1 MKTFRRLLLYF
12 GQYRGRALAAIGAM
26 AIVSLSAV
34 TMLYLVGRVF
44 DDTLGQGAAESFSGL
59 RGAAASRSGPLLRL
73 LDQGYAAARQA
84 AEAQGISVRYAVPA
98 LLFLALLLKSL
109 FSYFSEFELNGIGV
123 AMVRDLRRDAYR
135 RLLHQS
141 TRFYSL
147 GSTGDL
153 MSRMLSD
160 VEQIQHAFGHN
171 LTDLV
176 QGTLT
181 LLLLLVYVF
190 SLDARL
196 ALLVFLLAPFV
207 LLPIISNTRRLGRA
221 ATATRERI
229 GEMGSLLSETL
240 RANPVIKTYAME
252 PFEERRFEK
261 VNEAYFRANRKTVR
275 IQALNSPL
283 METLAG
289 VGLAS
294 LFVYAAARIH
304 AGAMTA
310 GDLLTFLAALMMMY
324 KPLKDITRIN
334 MAVQL
339 ALSSARRIFDLMDSP
354 SEIVEKPQ
362 AVDFPPFANAIR
374 YDRISFAYSGE
385 PVLRDVTLAIRRGE
399 TVAIVGPSGA
409 GKTTLVNLL
418 PRLYDPTAGAVS
430 IDGMDLRDGTLA
442 SLRRQI
448 AVVTQETIL
457 FDSSARE
464 NIAYGQVSAPERRVR
479 EAARAAYAE
488 EFVEALPAGYDTP
501 LGQDA
506 GRLSGG
512 QRQRL
517 AIARAL
523 YKDAPILILDEATSQ
538 LDSES
543 EALVARAFANLMKD
557 RTTLVIAHRLST
569 IINADE
575 ILVLDRGAIIER
587 GTHRE
592 LLAHD
597 GLYASMW
604 NRQRE
609 AQLARDILAEVG
621 DDGSAPNRNP
631 PQLPE
636 EPEPR
641 PDLLPAADAA
651 E

>member
-1 MKTFRRLLLYF
+1 VKTFRRLLGYF
-12 GQYRGRALAAIGAM
+12 ARYRGRAFLAIAAM
-26 AIVSLSAV
+26 GIVSVSAV
-34 TMLYLVGRVF
+34 AMLYLVGRVF
-44 DDTLGQGAAESFSGL
+44 DDALGAGAAESFGGL
-59 RGAAASRSGPLLRL
+59 RGAAVSKGGLLLRW
-73 LDQGYAAARQA
+73 LDAGYSAARRA
-84 AEAQGISVRYAVPA
+84 AEARGISVRFAVPV
-98 LLFLALLLKSL
+98 LLFIALFTKNL

-123 AMVRDLRRDAYR
+123 AMVRDLRRDAYG

-141 TRFYSL
+141 TRFYSQ

-176 QGTLT
+176 QGLLT

-196 ALLVFLLAPFV
+196 ALLVFALAPFV
-207 LLPIISNTRRLGRA
+207 LLPIVNNTRRLGRA

-252 PFEERRFEK
+252 PYEAGRFEN
-261 VNEAYFRANRKTVR
+261 VNEAFFRANRKTVR

-304 AGAMTA
+304 AGAMTP

-334 MAVQL
+334 MAVQI
-339 ALSSARRIFDLMDSP
+339 ALSSARRIFDLMDRE
-354 SEIVEKPQ
+354 SEITEKPG
-362 AVDFPPFANAIR
+362 AENLPPFTDAIR
-374 YDRISFAYSGE
+374 YEKVSFAYAE
-385 PVLRDVTLAIRRGE
+385 EAVLRDVTLTIRQGE
-399 TVAIVGPSGA
+399 TLAIVGPSGA

-418 PRLYDPTAGAVS
+418 PRLYDPTSGRVTF
-430 IDGMDLRDGTLA
+430 DGTDLRDTTLA

-457 FDSSARE
+457 FDSTARD
-464 NIAYGQVSAPERRVR
+464 NIAYGQVSPPESAVR
-479 EAARAAYAE
+479 AAAGAAYAE
-488 EFVEALPAGYDTP
+488 EFVEALPDGFDTR

-523 YKDAPILILDEATSQ
+523 YKNAPILILDEATSQ

-569 IINADE
+569 VRRADR
-575 ILVLDRGAIIER
+575 IVVLERGRIVEE

-592 LLAHD
+592 LLTRQ
-597 GLYASMW
+597 GLYRRLHDM
-604 NRQRE
+604 QFF
-609 AQLARDILAEVG
+609 
-621 DDGSAPNRNP
+621 
-631 PQLPE
+631 
-636 EPEPR
+636 
-641 PDLLPAADAA
+641 AA
-651 E
+651 EDEETGAGQGGVAS

>member
-12 GQYRGRALAAIGAM
+12 ARYRGRALAAIGAM

-34 TMLYLVGRVF
+34 AMLYLVGRVF
-44 DDTLGQGAAESFSGL
+44 DDALGPGASESFGGL
-59 RGAAASRSGPLLRL
+59 HGAAASRSGPLLRW
-73 LDQGYAAARQA
+73 LDEGYTAARRA
-84 AEAQGISVRYAVPA
+84 AEARGISVRYAVPVLLFVA
-98 LLFLALLLKSL
+98 LLSKSL
-109 FSYFSEFELNGIGV
+109 FSYLSEFELNGIGV
-123 AMVRDLRRDAYR
+123 AMVRDLRRDAYQA
-135 RLLHQS
+135 LLHQS
-141 TRFYSL
+141 ARFYSR

-160 VEQIQHAFGHN
+160 VEQVQHAFGHN

-176 QGTLT
+176 QGSLT
-181 LLLLLVYVF
+181 LLLLLIYVF

-196 ALLVFLLAPFV
+196 ALLVFLLGPFI
-207 LLPIISNTRRLGRA
+207 LLPIVNNTRRLGRA
-221 ATATRERI
+221 ATASRERI
-229 GEMGSLLSETL
+229 GEIGALLSETL
-240 RANPVIKTYAME
+240 RANLVIKTYAME
-252 PFEERRFEK
+252 PFEGRRFQE
-261 VNEAYFRANRKTVR
+261 VNDAYFRANRKTVR

-294 LFVYAAARIH
+294 LFVYASARIH
-304 AGAMTA
+304 AGAMTP

-339 ALSSARRIFDLMDSP
+339 ALSSARRIFDLTDSR
-354 SEIVEKPQ
+354 SEILEKPG
-362 AVDFPPFANAIR
+362 ARELPPFSEAIR
-374 YDRISFAYSGE
+374 YEGVRFAYADE
-385 PVLRDVTLAIRRGE
+385 PVLRDVTLTIRRGE

-418 PRLYDPTAGAVS
+418 PRLYDPTAGA
-430 IDGMDLRDGTLA
+430 ILFDGVDIRDAALT

-448 AVVTQETIL
+448 AVVTQDTIL
-457 FDSSARE
+457 FDSTARD
-464 NIAYGQVSAPERRVR
+464 NIAYGQTAPPEQKVR

-488 EFVEALPAGYDTP
+488 EFVEALPAGYDTR

-523 YKDAPILILDEATSQ
+523 YKNAPILILDEATSQ

-543 EALVARAFANLMKD
+543 EALVAGAFANLMKD

-569 IINADE
+569 VRRADR
-575 ILVLDRGAIIER
+575 IVVLDGGRIVEE

-592 LLAHD
+592 LLTRQ
-597 GLYASMW
+597 GLYRRLHDMQYFAGDGETAGREKSGAAS
-604 NRQRE
+604 
-609 AQLARDILAEVG
+609 
-621 DDGSAPNRNP
+621 
-631 PQLPE
+631 
-636 EPEPR
+636 
-641 PDLLPAADAA
+641 
-651 E
+651 

>member
-12 GQYRGRALAAIGAM
+12 ARYRARALAAIGAM
-26 AIVSLSAV
+26 AIVSVSAV
-34 TMLYLVGRVF
+34 AMLYLVGRVF
-44 DDTLGQGAAESFSGL
+44 DDALGPGAAESFGGL
-59 RGAAASRSGPLLRL
+59 RGAAASRSGPLLRW
-73 LDQGYAAARQA
+73 LDEGYAVARRA
-84 AEAQGISVRYAVPA
+84 AEARGISVRYAVPV
-98 LLFLALLLKSL
+98 LLFIALFSKSL

-135 RLLHQS
+135 RLLYQS
-141 TRFYSL
+141 TRFYSQ

-176 QGTLT
+176 QGFLT
-181 LLLLLVYVF
+181 LLLLLVYIF

-196 ALLVFLLAPFV
+196 ALLVFVLAPFV
-207 LLPIISNTRRLGRA
+207 LLPIINNTRRLGRA

-229 GEMGSLLSETL
+229 GEMGALLSETL

-252 PFEERRFEK
+252 PFEERRFED
-261 VNEAYFRANRKTVR
+261 VNEAYFRANRRTVR

-304 AGAMTA
+304 AGAMTP

-339 ALSSARRIFDLMDSP
+339 ALSSARRIFDLMDSR
-354 SEIVEKPQ
+354 SEIVEKPG
-362 AVDFPPFANAIR
+362 APDFPPFETAIR
-374 YDRISFAYSGE
+374 YERVSFAYAGE
-385 PVLRDVTLAIRRGE
+385 PVLRDVTLTIRRGE

-418 PRLYDPTAGAVS
+418 PRLYDPTAGGIT
-430 IDGMDLRDGTLA
+430 IDGMDLRDGSLG

-457 FDSSARE
+457 FDSSARD
-464 NIAYGQVSAPERRVR
+464 NIAYGQASPPEKKVR

-488 EFVEALPAGYDTP
+488 EFVEALPAGYDTL

-512 QRQRL
+512 ERQRL

-569 IINADE
+569 VRRADR
-575 ILVLDRGAIIER
+575 IVVLDRGRIIEE
-587 GTHRE
+587 GTHRD
-592 LLAHD
+592 LLTRQ
-597 GLYASMW
+597 GLYRRLHDMQYFAGEEEALG
-604 NRQRE
+604 RE
-609 AQLARDILAEVG
+609 QG
-621 DDGSAPNRNP
+621 GTGS
-631 PQLPE
+631 
-636 EPEPR
+636 
-641 PDLLPAADAA
+641 
-651 E
+651 

>member
-1 MKTFRRLLLYF
+1 VKTFRRLLRYF
-12 GQYRGRALAAIGAM
+12 ARYRFRALAAIGAM

-34 TMLYLVGRVF
+34 AMLYLVGRVF
-44 DDTLGQGAAESFSGL
+44 DDALGPGAAESFGGL
-59 RGAAASRSGPLLRL
+59 RGAAASKSGPLLRW
-73 LDQGYAAARQA
+73 LDEGYAAARRA
-84 AEAQGISVRYAVPA
+84 AEAGGISVRFAVPV
-98 LLFLALLLKSL
+98 LLFIALFTKNL

-123 AMVRDLRRDAYR
+123 AMVRDLRRDTYE
-135 RLLHQS
+135 RLLYQS
-141 TRFYSL
+141 TRFYSQ
-147 GSTGDL
+147 GSTGDW

-176 QGTLT
+176 QGSLT
-181 LLLLLVYVF
+181 LLLLLVYIF

-196 ALLVFLLAPFV
+196 ALLVFALAPFV
-207 LLPIISNTRRLGRA
+207 LLPIVNNTHRLGRA

-229 GEMGSLLSETL
+229 GEMGALLAETL

-252 PFEERRFEK
+252 PFEEKRFEH

-294 LFVYAAARIH
+294 LFVYAGARIR
-304 AGAMTA
+304 AGAMTP

-339 ALSSARRIFDLMDSP
+339 ALSSARRVFDLVDSA
-354 SEIVEKPQ
+354 SEIVERPGAQ
-362 AVDFPPFANAIR
+362 DLPPFATSIR
-374 YDRISFAYSGE
+374 YQGVSFAYGKE
-385 PVLRDVTLAIRRGE
+385 PVLREVTLTIRRGE
-399 TVAIVGPSGA
+399 TLAIVGPSGA

-418 PRLYDPTAGAVS
+418 PRLYDPEAGE
-430 IDGMDLRDGTLA
+430 ITFDGVDLRDATLA

-457 FDSSARE
+457 FDSTARD
-464 NIAYGQVSAPERRVR
+464 NIAYGQASPPEQKVQ
-479 EAARAAYAE
+479 EAARAAYAD
-488 EFVEALPAGYDTP
+488 EFVETLPAGYDTR

-523 YKDAPILILDEATSQ
+523 YKNAPILILDEATSQ

-569 IINADE
+569 VRRADRII
-575 ILVLDRGAIIER
+575 VLDGGRIVEE

-592 LLAHD
+592 LLTRH
-597 GLYASMW
+597 GLYRRLHDMQYFAGEG
-604 NRQRE
+604 E
-609 AQLARDILAEVG
+609 APGLERTGAL
-621 DDGSAPNRNP
+621 S
-631 PQLPE
+631 
-636 EPEPR
+636 
-641 PDLLPAADAA
+641 
-651 E
+651 

>member
-1 MKTFRRLLLYF
+1 VKTLRRLLLYF
-12 GQYRGRALAAIGAM
+12 ARYRVRALAAIGAM
-26 AIVSLSAV
+26 AVVSVSAV
-34 TMLYLVGRVF
+34 VMLYLVGRVF
-44 DDTLGQGAAESFSGL
+44 DDVLGPGAAASFGGL
-59 RGAAASRSGPLLRL
+59 RGAAAAKSGPFLRW
-73 LDQGYAAARQA
+73 LDEGYSTARRV
-84 AEAQGISVRYAVPA
+84 AEARGLPVRLAVPVLLFAA
-98 LLFLALLLKSL
+98 LLVKNF
-109 FSYFSEFELNGIGV
+109 FTYVSEFELNGIGV

-141 TRFYSL
+141 TRFYSQ

-176 QGTLT
+176 QGSLT
-181 LLLLLVYVF
+181 LVLLLVYVF
-190 SLDARL
+190 SLDFRL
-196 ALLVFLLAPFV
+196 ALLVFALTPIV
-207 LLPIISNTRRLGRA
+207 LLPIVSNTRRLGRA
-221 ATATRERI
+221 ATLTRERI
-229 GEMGSLLSETL
+229 GEMGALLSETL
-240 RANPVIKTYAME
+240 RANSVIKTYAME
-252 PFEERRFEK
+252 PFEERRFRD

-289 VGLAS
+289 IGLAS

-339 ALSSARRIFDLMDSP
+339 ALSSARRIFELMDSHR
-354 SEIVEKPQ
+354 EITEKPG
-362 AVDFPPFANAIR
+362 ARELPAFAEGIR
-374 YDRISFAYSGE
+374 YERVTFGYGEE
-385 PVLRDVTLAIRRGE
+385 PVLRDVTLTIRRGE
-399 TVAIVGPSGA
+399 TLAIVGPSGA

-418 PRLYDPTAGAVS
+418 PRLYDPSQGRILFDGA
-430 IDGMDLRDGTLA
+430 DLRDATLE

-448 AVVTQETIL
+448 AVVTQDTIL
-457 FDSSARE
+457 FDSAARD
-464 NIAYGQVSAPERRVR
+464 NIAYGQESPPEEKVR
-479 EAARAAYAE
+479 EAARAAHAE
-488 EFVEALPAGYDTP
+488 EFVEALPEGYDTR

-506 GRLSGG
+506 ARLSGG

-523 YKDAPILILDEATSQ
+523 YKNAPILILDEATSQ

-543 EALVARAFANLMKD
+543 EALVASAFANLMKD
-557 RTTLVIAHRLST
+557 KTTLVIAHRLST
-569 IINADE
+569 VRRADR
-575 ILVLDRGAIIER
+575 IVVLEAGRIVEE

-592 LLAHD
+592 LLTRQ
-597 GLYASMW
+597 GLYRRLHDMQFFA
-604 NRQRE
+604 
-609 AQLARDILAEVG
+609 G
-621 DDGSAPNRNP
+621 DGD
-631 PQLPE
+631 
-636 EPEPR
+636 
-641 PDLLPAADAA
+641 PAARERSGAA
-651 E
+651 S

>member
-1 MKTFRRLLLYF
+1 VKTFRRLVRYF
-12 GQYRGRALAAIGAM
+12 AQYRVRALAAIGAM

-34 TMLYLVGRVF
+34 AMLYLVGRVF
-44 DDTLGQGAAESFSGL
+44 DDVLGPGAAESLGGL
-59 RGAAASRSGPLLRL
+59 RGAAASKSGLLLRW
-73 LDQGYAAARQA
+73 LDEGYAAARRA
-84 AEAQGISVRYAVPA
+84 AEARGISVRFAVPV
-98 LLFLALLLKSL
+98 LLLLTLACKNL
-109 FSYFSEFELNGIGV
+109 FAYFSEFELNGIGV
-123 AMVRDLRRDAYR
+123 AMVRDLRRDAYQ
-135 RLLHQS
+135 RLLYQS
-141 TRFYSL
+141 TSFYSQ

-176 QGTLT
+176 QGFLT
-181 LLLLLVYVF
+181 LLLLLAYVF

-196 ALLVFLLAPFV
+196 ALLVFALAPLV
-207 LLPIISNTRRLGRA
+207 LLPIVNNTRRLGRA

-229 GEMGSLLSETL
+229 GEIGALLSETL

-252 PFEERRFEK
+252 PFEERRFEE

-294 LFVYAAARIH
+294 LFVYAASRIH

-310 GDLLTFLAALMMMY
+310 GDLLTFLAALLMMY

-339 ALSSARRIFDLMDSP
+339 ALSSARRIFDLVDSR
-354 SEIVEKPQ
+354 SEIAERPG
-362 AVDFPPFANAIR
+362 ARDLPPFASAIE
-374 YDRISFAYSGE
+374 YGNVSFAYGDE
-385 PVLRDVTLAIRRGE
+385 PVLREVTLRIRRGE

-409 GKTTLVNLL
+409 GKTTLVSLL
-418 PRLYDPTAGAVS
+418 PRLYDPTAGA
-430 IDGMDLRDGTLA
+430 ITFDGVDLRDATLA

-457 FDSSARE
+457 FDSTASD
-464 NIAYGQVSAPERRVR
+464 NIAYGQEFPPETNVR

-488 EFVEALPAGYDTP
+488 EFLETLPAGFDTR

-523 YKDAPILILDEATSQ
+523 YKNAPILILDEATSQ

-543 EALVARAFANLMKD
+543 EALVARAFANLMRD

-569 IINADE
+569 VRRADR
-575 ILVLDRGAIIER
+575 IVVLDAGRIVEE

-592 LLAHD
+592 LLTRP
-597 GLYASMW
+597 GLYRRLHDMQFFAGEEEVPGQERSGAAS
-604 NRQRE
+604 
-609 AQLARDILAEVG
+609 
-621 DDGSAPNRNP
+621 
-631 PQLPE
+631 
-636 EPEPR
+636 
-641 PDLLPAADAA
+641 
-651 E
+651 